1 MNLRTN
7 AAPEAYLEPATL
19 VDRDHPEIV
28 AFVEA
33 RLRDC
38 SPEEAARRVFHFV
51 RDDISHS
58 WDIQGRAMSRSASD
72 ALRIR
77 EGICYPKSHLIAALL
92 RRAGIPTAVCY
103 QRLTLDDN
111 DASKGWSVHAL
122 NAVQIEGRWSRIDA
136 RGNKP
141 GVDAQF
147 SLTEER
153 LAFPVR
159 PAFDEVD
166 YPVLFAEPHP
176 AIVHTLTSND
186 DSLVMYAERL
196 PDRFDGVR

>member
-1 MNLRTN
+1 MELRTN
-7 AAPEAYLEPATL
+7 APMPAYLEPATL
-19 VDRDHPEIV
+19 IDRDHPEIA
-28 AFVEA
+28 AFVEE

-51 RDDISHS
+51 RDDVSHS
-58 WDIQGRAMSRSASD
+58 WDIQGRALSRSASD

-92 RRAGIPTAVCY
+92 RRAGIPTAICY

-111 DASKGWSVHAL
+111 DESKGWSVHAL
-122 NAVQIEGRWSRIDA
+122 NAVYINGRWSRIDA

-147 SLTEER
+147 SLDEER

-159 PAFDEVD
+159 AHYDEID

-186 DSLVMYAERL
+186 DALEMYQNRL
-196 PDRFDGVR
+196 PDRLDDVL